1 MSLATRF
8 KNTANRLLG
17 KFDER
22 ESGVD
27 SIQLWRTPVTFNP
40 TTGENEPG
48 TTVITDLVGVSVEF
62 DQEFTNSSDNAIQSG
77 DQLLA
82 ITSAIEPFMSD
93 KILLDGLKYSIVSIL
108 PSRYTNATILY
119 KIHLRV

>member
-8 KNTANRLLG
+8 QNTANRLLG

-27 SIQLWRTPVTFNP
+27 SIQLWRTPVAFNP

-48 TTVITDLVGVSVEF
+48 TTVITDLVGVSVKF

-77 DQLLA
+77 DQLLVV
-82 ITSAIEPFMSD
+82 TSAMTPLMGD
-93 KILLDGLKYSIVSIL
+93 KILLDGLKYSIVSISL
-108 PSRYTNATILY
+108 SRYTNLSILY
-119 KIHLRV
+119 RLHLRV